1 MWFPTACG
9 SLWTRDMN
17 TKGTKSGTAEHAVS
31 PLARRGFR
39 AFFGT
44 QLLSAFND
52 NLFKNAVVIWIS
64 ASQASLFGVAP
75 ASMISLCSAVF
86 IAPFF
91 MFSATA
97 GQLADRY
104 EKTLVVRAIKAA
116 EIAIML
122 LASAGFA
129 LHSLATLLG
138 SLFLMGVHSAF
149 LGPVKYSILPQL
161 VPSDE
166 LVEGNALVET
176 GTFLAILLGT
186 IGGGMLVL
194 LPSGPLYVAGFVS
207 FVALLGFVMSLR
219 MPRLGSGDTS
229 VRIHRNPITPTLQIV
244 GIVRKT
250 RAVFLSV
257 LGISWFWFFGAV
269 LLSVL
274 PVYARDAL
282 SAHEHVVTLFLCVFC
297 IGIAVGSLLTERI
310 SGKNLELGLVPFGS
324 IGITLFTLD
333 LYFVD
338 LPAKAPEALRGV
350 AQYLALPGA
359 YHILIDLFGMAL
371 FGGFFTVPLYT
382 LIQQRSEPSER
393 SRVVAGNNILNAL
406 FMALGAA
413 LLAELFALGVHV
425 RYVFLILAG
434 LSALT
439 AIYIYSL
446 LPEFLIRFYAFLIG
460 RVMYRLEVRGH
471 HNIPETGGVVLVCNH
486 VAFNDWLIVAGAV
499 RRPVR
504 FVMDHRMAGKPL
516 VSTLFR
522 HAKTIPIAPEHED
535 KVVLE
540 AAFDKIAEELR
551 AGEVVCIYPEGKITK
566 TGELNPFKAGIER
579 ILRETPV
586 PVVPMALDGLWG
598 SFFSREGGPA
608 MQKLPRRFRAKLQLT
623 IDPPIPAAEASAKR
637 LEDHVREL
645 LAHTRASLP

>member
-1 MWFPTACG
+1 MSEHG
-9 SLWTRDMN
+9 S
-17 TKGTKSGTAEHAVS
+17 S
-31 PLARRGFR
+31 PLARPGFR

-64 ASQASLFGVAP
+64 ATQASLFDIAP

-91 MFSATA
+91 LFSATA

-104 EKTLVVRAIKAA
+104 EKTQVVRAVKAA
-116 EIAIML
+116 EIAIMA
-122 LASAGFA
+122 LAGLGFV
-129 LHSLATLLG
+129 LHSLASLL
-138 SLFLMGVHSAF
+138 SALFLMGVHSAF

-161 VPSDE
+161 VAADE

-176 GTFLAILLGT
+176 GTFLAILVGT
-186 IGGGMLVL
+186 IGGGVLVL
-194 LPSGPLYVAGFVS
+194 LGSGPLYVATAVGAIS
-207 FVALLGFVMSLR
+207 LLGFALSLR
-219 MPRLGSGDTS
+219 MPRLGSGDSS
-229 VRIHRNPITPTLQIV
+229 VRIHRNPLTPTWQIM
-244 GIVRKT
+244 GIVRRT

-282 SAHEHVVTLFLCVFC
+282 HAHEHVVTLFLCVFC
-297 IGIAVGSLLTERI
+297 IGIATGSMLTERI

-333 LYFVD
+333 LYFVGT
-338 LPAKAPEALRGV
+338 PSSQPEALRGI
-350 AQYLALPGA
+350 AEFFALPHA
-359 YHILIDLFGMAL
+359 ERILIDLFGMAM

-382 LIQQRSEPSER
+382 LIQQRAEPSER

-406 FMALGAA
+406 FMAIGAA
-413 LLAELFALGVHV
+413 LLAELFALGLQVTQ
-425 RYVFLILAG
+425 VFLILAA

-439 AIYIYSL
+439 AVYIYSL
-446 LPEFLIRFYAFLIG
+446 LPEFLIRFFAFLIG

-471 HNIPETGGVVLVCNH
+471 EHIPETGGVVLVCNH
-486 VAFNDWLIVAGAV
+486 VAFNDWLIVAGSV

-504 FVMDHRMAGKPL
+504 FVMDHRMAGTPVL
-516 VSTLFR
+516 SMLFR
-522 HAKTIPIAPEHED
+522 HGKTIPIAPEHED
-535 KVVLE
+535 KAVLE
-540 AAFDKIAEELR
+540 AAFAKIAEELR

-566 TGELNPFKAGIER
+566 TGEMNTFKAGIER

-598 SFFSREGGPA
+598 SFFSRKGGPA
-608 MQKLPRRFRAKLQLT
+608 MQHLPKRFRAHLRLQ
-623 IDPPIPAAEASAKR
+623 IDKPIAPEHANAATLEAHVRRLLAEAQREQPSAR
-637 LEDHVREL
+637 
-645 LAHTRASLP
+645 